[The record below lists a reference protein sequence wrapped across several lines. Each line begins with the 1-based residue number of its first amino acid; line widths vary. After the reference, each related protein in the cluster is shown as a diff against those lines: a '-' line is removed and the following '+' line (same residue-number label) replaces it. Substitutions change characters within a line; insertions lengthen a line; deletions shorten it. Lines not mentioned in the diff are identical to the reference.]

1 MINNTFKAHNNLG
14 YDMLI
19 LSFTNNALLKS
30 KVVDIFN
37 GLELTQTNNEQ
48 INKYCNYL
56 HNVMLIVS

>member
-1 MINNTFKAHNNLG
+1 
-14 YDMLI
+14 MLI

-30 KVVDIFN
+30 KVDIFN

-56 HNVMLIVS
+56 HDVMLIVS

>member
-1 MINNTFKAHNNLG
+1 
-14 YDMLI
+14 MLI